1 LGSGIPQE
9 HNFFTIC
16 VLFGLIGM
24 MRKYGGKL
32 PKGYL
37 MEQHELLLFLV
48 DCFEK
53 VRIPYLVTGAIAS
66 IAYGEPRLTNDID
79 VVVDMSLVHIDVFK
93 SCFPENEFYLD
104 VDSMR
109 EAINRC
115 SQFNIIHPESG
126 LKVDVI
132 ITKKDDFDQS
142 RFARIKKLNVS
153 ETRSADFAS
162 PEDVIIKKLEYF
174 KKGRSE
180 KHLRD
185 IASMLKISSEL
196 IDRAYISSW
205 AKRLTVDEIWEE
217 LQKKHI

>member
-1 LGSGIPQE
+1 
-9 HNFFTIC
+9 
-16 VLFGLIGM
+16 
-24 MRKYGGKL
+24 
-32 PKGYL
+32 

-48 DCFEK
+48 DRFEK
-53 VRIPYLVTGAIAS
+53 LKIPYLVTGAIAS

-79 VVVDMSLVHIDVFK
+79 IVVDMSLTHIDAFK
-93 SCFPENEFYLD
+93 SYFPENEFYLD

-109 EAINRC
+109 EAINRR

-153 ETRSADFAS
+153 ETKSADFAS

-174 KKGRSE
+174 KQGHSE

-196 IDRAYISSW
+196 IDRAYISNW
-205 AKRLTVDEIWEE
+205 AKKLTVNEIWEE
-217 LQKKHI
+217 LQKKVYRI